1 MTYLAYLLATL
12 DDWTRDVMERV
23 LNLENQDMKRGQAP
37 KNEPRRLIRIA
48 VLGFKQPCGCH
59 CYEWNAVRQCC
70 DQCVREGRIV
80 PPKQIKPNQ

>member
-1 MTYLAYLLATL
+1 MTYFAWLIADL
-12 DDWTRDVMERV
+12 MER
-23 LNLENQDMKRGQAP
+23 LLGPM
-37 KNEPRRLIRIA
+37 EPDVQEEPMAYRKQIRKDPPALIRIA

>member
-1 MTYLAYLLATL
+1 MFNWLFHDL
-12 DDWTRDVMERV
+12 MERLLGPMELDV
-23 LNLENQDMKRGQAP
+23 QEKPMAYRKQIRKDPPA
-37 KNEPRRLIRIA
+37 LIRIA

-80 PPKQIKPNQ
+80 PPKIKSEEK